1 MSIKSMRKER
11 SIRRMDSSLTG
22 FAVFLCLIFNIV
34 LPVSQNGLRAIIL
47 FVCFAIGVII
57 TSSVGSRFKLNRGYS
72 VALISS
78 MCIGALGLLMG
89 LINDNPGI
97 FYVAPLYIV
106 WPLVYSTIFA
116 NLDLRIHRKLVEN
129 TLIVGLAAVSLL
141 MIWYVLY
148 YYRIIPFYLP
158 IDFGQAFNPAIPE
171 MRFYG
176 ISSLIFL
183 IPFAAVYFMIDA
195 LNGRVRISLLLVLA
209 LGFIAAYFS
218 GRRALIIVS
227 LLVPVVFM
235 LYYASQNKRRLFN
248 AGKSILLVSV
258 AIYIITSI
266 NPAIR
271 EKISPLLNKM
281 VSYIAEEYSPKTV
294 GQQESVRSVQT
305 RYLLE
310 SWRES
315 PLIGHGLGQSLAYT
329 RNDDRTWE
337 YESQY
342 PMMLSNLGILG
353 GLVLSLSACWIIY
366 SLFRLSRLQPE
377 KASFF
382 LGINAGLLS
391 FIVSNNSNPYFQAF
405 GHLWVIFL
413 PAAIVVAGNREIQR
427 QKGLVN
433 SLPFDP

>member
-1 MSIKSMRKER
+1 
-11 SIRRMDSSLTG
+11 
-22 FAVFLCLIFNIV
+22 
-34 LPVSQNGLRAIIL
+34 
-47 FVCFAIGVII
+47 
-57 TSSVGSRFKLNRGYS
+57 
-72 VALISS
+72 
-78 MCIGALGLLMG
+78 
-89 LINDNPGI
+89 
-97 FYVAPLYIV
+97 
-106 WPLVYSTIFA
+106 
-116 NLDLRIHRKLVEN
+116 
-129 TLIVGLAAVSLL
+129 
-141 MIWYVLY
+141 
-148 YYRIIPFYLP
+148 
-158 IDFGQAFNPAIPE
+158 
-171 MRFYG
+171 
-176 ISSLIFL
+176 
-183 IPFAAVYFMIDA
+183 
-195 LNGRVRISLLLVLA
+195 
-209 LGFIAAYFS
+209 
-218 GRRALIIVS
+218 
-227 LLVPVVFM
+227 
-235 LYYASQNKRRLFN
+235 
-248 AGKSILLVSV
+248 
-258 AIYIITSI
+258 
-266 NPAIR
+266 
-271 EKISPLLNKM
+271 M

-427 QKGLVN
+427 QK
-433 SLPFDP
+433 DW